1 MSSEEE
7 TYALEQIDEIFDE
20 SESKRAEHTSHEE
33 VTDDGRV
40 LHISVMSSEELDSF
54 FERRCENDRYETTG
68 YERAVR
74 KV

>member
-7 TYALEQIDEIFDE
+7 TYALEQIDEVFDE
-20 SESKRAEHTSHEE
+20 GESERTQHTSHEE
-33 VTDDGRV
+33 VTDDGLV
-40 LHISVMSSEELDSF
+40 LHISLMTGEKLDSF